1 MQFKNITISTI
12 LAASVLLNATPAM
25 AHVVV
30 KPNEVGVAAFQT
42 FTIGVPV
49 ERDIPTTQLR
59 LVIPEG
65 LNYVTPNVKQGWTI
79 DIKKSGEGET
89 TRVTE
94 ITWSGGSIP
103 AGQRD
108 EFLFS
113 AQVPAKETAI
123 AWKAYQTYE
132 DGEVVSWDSSEDDI
146 EAYQKADVGKDT
158 HDDPNAPKPYSQT
171 QVINDLK
178 APVNDGGMVQGETAN
193 VWPIILSIA
202 AFVMSA
208 AALTLRVGKKK

>member
-1 MQFKNITISTI
+1 MQYKNITISTI
-12 LAASVLLNATPAM
+12 LAASLLLHATPAV

-30 KPNEVGVAAFQT
+30 KPNEVGVAAFET

-49 ERDIPTTQLR
+49 ERDIPTTELR
-59 LVIPEG
+59 LVIPDG
-65 LNYVTPNVKQGWTI
+65 LNYVTPNVKQGWAI
-79 DIKKSGEGET
+79 DIKKTGEGEEAK
-89 TRVTE
+89 VTE
-94 ITWSGGSIP
+94 IIWSGGSIP
-103 AGQRD
+103 SGQRD

-132 DGEVVSWDSSEDDI
+132 DGEVVSWDSSEKDI
-146 EAYQKADVGKDT
+146 EAYQNANVGKDT

-178 APVNDGGMVQGETAN
+178 ASVNDADMVQGDATN
-193 VWPIILSIA
+193 IWPIALSIA

-208 AALTLRVGKKK
+208 AALTLRVGRKK